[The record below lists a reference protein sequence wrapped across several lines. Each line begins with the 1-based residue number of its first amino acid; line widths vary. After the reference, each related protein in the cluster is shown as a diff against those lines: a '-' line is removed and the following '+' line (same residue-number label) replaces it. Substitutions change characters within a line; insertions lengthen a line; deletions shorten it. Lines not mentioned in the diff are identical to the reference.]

1 MNVTTKFLINTIK
14 VCGSIM
20 WAAIIIKFRIIQVVG
35 EILDAV
41 FNF

>member
-1 MNVTTKFLINTIK
+1 MNVRTKFLIYTIK

-35 EILDAV
+35 EILDTV

>member
-1 MNVTTKFLINTIK
+1 MNVTTKFLIYTIK

-35 EILDAV
+35 EILDTV